1 MYKNQEFTISIINI
15 LSFVNLLRIICLMT
29 VVGASIYK
37 NQQFPKEKMYL
48 IVETYQV
55 RIIRT
60 NSSFSVK
67 IV

>member
-1 MYKNQEFTISIINI
+1 
-15 LSFVNLLRIICLMT
+15 MT

-37 NQQFPKEKMYL
+37 NQQFTKEKMYL

-60 NSSFSVK
+60 NSSYSVK